1 MNRDEFLKM
10 QEVYDSFGEKDFNK
24 LYTTEQITNY
34 YKFLNKEV
42 TINSVVRVLKNTS
55 YHDFHV
61 GQKVFIIKLHFN
73 ANDLDAYGDH
83 FLCRG
88 KPLSIEFPLDE
99 MHYPTSWVIKD
110 DFELEYLNTK

>member
-10 QEVYDSFGEKDFNK
+10 QEVYNSFGEKDFNK

-42 TINSVVRVLKNTS
+42 TINSVVKILDTES
-55 YHDFHV
+55 YHLFKE
-61 GQKVFIIKLHFN
+61 GQKVYIIKLHYDDN
-73 ANDLDAYGDH
+73 YINKYKNY
-83 FLCRG
+83 FLCRAT
-88 KPLSIEFPLDE
+88 PLSIENPSNHENNPWWID
-99 MHYPTSWVIKD
+99 KR

>member
-42 TINSVVRVLKNTS
+42 TINSVVRVLKNTN
-55 YHDFHV
+55 YHDFRV
-61 GQKVFIIKLHFN
+61 GQKVFIIKSHFN
-73 ANDLDAYGDH
+73 ANDPDVYGDH
-83 FLCRG
+83 VLCRG
-88 KPLSIEFPLDE
+88 NPLSIEFPLDE
-99 MHYPTSWVIKD
+99 MHYAAWWVIKD